1 MLRLKWK
8 PQNSPTF
15 IISGTNVLFFVHV
28 DRSDKIVPRHYT
40 CTNTFYMYEQI
51 IVGTDNKNKLLLYKQ
66 YHAMIV
72 ILVLHLNIL
81 FNI

>member
-8 PQNSPTF
+8 PQNSPTL
-15 IISGTNVLFFVHV
+15 IISGTNVLFFVHI

-51 IVGTDNKNKLLLYKQ
+51 IAGTNNINKLLLYKQ
-66 YHAMIV
+66 CHIQ
-72 ILVLHLNIL
+72 
-81 FNI
+81 